1 MWWYTPLI
9 LALGRQKPID
19 FCESGANQG
28 YIVKPWFTKK
38 KERNTMSKC
47 LPAKTSHMDNAV
59 FLSQANT
66 NAENP
71 KLISA
76 VLCAAL
82 YPNVVQVTV
91 HFS

>member
-1 MWWYTPLI
+1 
-9 LALGRQKPID
+9 
-19 FCESGANQG
+19 
-28 YIVKPWFTKK
+28 
-38 KERNTMSKC
+38 
-47 LPAKTSHMDNAV
+47 MDNAL

-91 HFS
+91 LLLNLPVSCFMSTKGYP